1 MAKQWVCIKHKGDGK
16 HSGEEDPLLIR
27 IPHPRTGLPVRYMI
41 QDGAI
46 LETQKIDPADKRSWF
61 IDDSVQRDG
70 SLYLMTPI
78 DPLFIA
84 IPMLELAR
92 KKSSESPGV
101 FLTLDHLFDNP
112 DNPSVARLATLRGL
126 DASLAHVCDIKG
138 RILASRPTEIAQG
151 MCVYRLND
159 EKVVTWLRLKTRADT
174 FIAPVFTHAQV
185 ERLSVRFD
193 SFAILRQLIQH
204 VDTETLDERQKKGNA
219 WWFGLA
225 YARTVQMYVV
235 KSV

>member
-1 MAKQWVCIKHKGDGK
+1 
-16 HSGEEDPLLIR
+16 
-27 IPHPRTGLPVRYMI
+27 
-41 QDGAI
+41 
-46 LETQKIDPADKRSWF
+46 
-61 IDDSVQRDG
+61 
-70 SLYLMTPI
+70 MTPI

-126 DASLAHVCDIKG
+126 DASLAHVWKVPHIPADLIE
-138 RILASRPTEIAQG
+138 LASRPTEIAQG